1 MHAWWLQALK
11 PVVMV
16 GILAANVVMPKFP
29 VAAPEQGHTPKAV
42 VPQVETLVDL
52 YHLRDRLGRELNQ
65 SATVMVATRS
75 GVDMAPA
82 TTLDQLWA
90 IDRRLQQEDAARRL
104 WHRADEAAAAAIALG
119 NPATLPK
126 ESMAAAYAHWNTAIF
141 ALSQIAPETLGAAQA
156 ATRRKQ
162 YEQQRAI
169 AAYYY
174 DTARSEFLVPI
185 VEQTGM
191 AARVRLTVCNLARE
205 CRRWQGNQPPANPA
219 SLIKVPVAI
228 ALMTHLDRADIAPA
242 APVWVDPSNWTEDI
256 GTTWVRTEYPLAQIM
271 TDMVSASSNIATN
284 QLIDYLGWE
293 NLNQGLQERGYRA
306 TRISTKLV
314 GESTYPA
321 NAGTGPNR
329 LTTDELTDMMVAIY
343 NQEIPHAELI
353 QAALA
358 EQRDRNLGYQAVRP
372 PITWLGEK
380 TGRNSK
386 VLGTTTAISVGGQR
400 YIITVTLDRS
410 ANEAV
415 VRSLVTEVVQHLLT
429 NNGFELAVSP
439 DEAIATRPQTFL
451 P

>member
-1 MHAWWLQALK
+1 MRGWWLQALK

-16 GILAANVVMPKFP
+16 GILAANVVLPKFP
-29 VAAPEQGHTPKAV
+29 VAAPERGHTPTAA

-52 YHLRDRLGRELNQ
+52 YHLRDRLGRELHQ

-75 GVDMAPA
+75 GVGRAPA
-82 TTLDQLWA
+82 ATLDQLWA

-104 WHRADEAAAAAIALG
+104 WHRAEKAAAAAIALG
-119 NPATLPK
+119 NPATLPPD
-126 ESMAAAYAHWNTAIF
+126 SVAAAYTHWNTAIA
-141 ALSQIAPETLGAAQA
+141 ALSQIAPEVLGASQ
-156 ATRRKQ
+156 TTIRRQQ

-169 AAYYY
+169 AAYHY

-191 AARVRLTVCNLARE
+191 AARVRLTVCNLERE

-228 ALMTHLDRADIAPA
+228 ALMTHLYGAGIDPA
-242 APVWVDPSNWTEDI
+242 EPVWVDPSNWTEDA

-271 TDMVSASSNIATN
+271 ADMISASSNIATN

-293 NLNQGLQERGYRA
+293 GVNQSLHSRGYRA
-306 TRISTKLV
+306 TRIHTKLV

-321 NAGTGPNR
+321 NVGNGPNL

-343 NQEIPHAELI
+343 NQEVPHAGLI

-358 EQRDRNLGYQAVRP
+358 EQRDRNLGHTAVRP

-410 ANEAV
+410 ANETA
-415 VRSLVTEVVQHLLT
+415 VRSIVTGVIQHLLT
-429 NNGFELAVSP
+429 HDGFE
-439 DEAIATRPQTFL
+439 
-451 P
+451 